1 MFWRRSTK
9 AKLKRLKK
17 AMNEFLTDFDGQ
29 IWTETASDG
38 TKTVKVWY
46 VNRRDKQTGAFEM
59 GQVLVF
65 EEKK

>member
-1 MFWRRSTK
+1 MFCRRSTK

-17 AMNEFLTDFDGQ
+17 AMTEFLTDFDGQ
-29 IWTETASDG
+29 IWTETADDG

-46 VNRRDKQTGAFEM
+46 VNRRDRQAGAFEM
-59 GQVLVF
+59 GQVLIF